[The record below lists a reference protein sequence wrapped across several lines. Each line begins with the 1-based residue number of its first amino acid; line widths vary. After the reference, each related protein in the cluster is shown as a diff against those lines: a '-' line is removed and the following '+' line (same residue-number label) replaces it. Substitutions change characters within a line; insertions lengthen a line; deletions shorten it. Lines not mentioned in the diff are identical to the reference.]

1 MSWLKKKYSGI
12 FTNNMFSSANEE
24 TADFIRVRTVLSL
37 SAISF
42 CLFWF
47 VSHDFN
53 FYHLFRKVDYFAEF
67 VENYHNKSDVFSSS
81 CTSFSVFFS
90 KDSSWDSLFLLL
102 DRCLMIIKLLLQLKL
117 STTFQLSRCDHTAT
131 GNFSDDYYEKFLN
144 HFF

>member
-1 MSWLKKKYSGI
+1 MKNPLWIYFVQKHNLNLGRKVKVLSERRVSMSWLKKKYSGI

-24 TADFIRVRTVLSL
+24 TADFIRIRTVLSL

-42 CLFWF
+42 CLLWF

-53 FYHLFRKVDYFAEF
+53 CYHLFRKVDYFAEF
-67 VENYHNKSDVFSSS
+67 VENYHNKYDVFSSS

-102 DRCLMIIKLLLQLKL
+102 DRCLMIIKLLL
-117 STTFQLSRCDHTAT
+117 
-131 GNFSDDYYEKFLN
+131 
-144 HFF
+144 